1 MTNSYVL
8 RYLNECL
15 QFEKDLN
22 DLEIQR
28 VKVVND
34 MIEKENQMISS
45 KKQLVEQLD
54 SIKKTDIKVQLK
66 DGSIWKIEKST
77 KDLLVRIERVVITLK
92 ES

>member
-77 KDLLVRIERVVITLK
+77 KDLVRIERVVITLK